1 MDVETAIRAFAG
13 AGHDPPREAMRW
25 ALDRWEEAAP
35 GLLGALER
43 YADGADRSKGAA
55 SAAALILDLAAE
67 KRETR
72 AFAPLCRLA
81 RQGEAAEAVLG
92 DGVTATIKRLLISTY
107 DGDLAALQGVIE
119 AAGTAEPVRTGA
131 LEALAY
137 LMATDRIARDE
148 AEAYLLRLST
158 VALLGLEPW
167 SDVVRQAFAGGLI
180 SPLDVR
186 DDGFRE
192 DLRRVLTDPART
204 ADPGFGTVAP
214 LGDAIGGFSGRY
226 ASPEAGM
233 ADRERR
239 SVGPGGAGSASARQP
254 SADRFKGVGRNDPC
268 PCGSGKKFKKC
279 CLQ

>member
-1 MDVETAIRAFAG
+1 MDVETAIRAFAS
-13 AGHDPPREAMRW
+13 AGHDPPRETVRW
-25 ALDRWEEAAP
+25 ALERWEEAAP
-35 GLLGALER
+35 GLLGVLER
-43 YADGADRSKGAA
+43 YADGADRSKAAA
-55 SAAALILDLAAE
+55 SATALILDLAAE

-72 AFAPLCRLA
+72 AFVPLCRLA
-81 RQGEAAEAVLG
+81 KQGAAAEAVLG
-92 DGVTATIKRLLISTY
+92 GGVTSTLKRLLVSTY
-107 DGDLAALQGVIE
+107 DGDLAALKGVIE

-167 SDVVRQAFAGGLI
+167 SDVVRQALAGGLI

-204 ADPGFGTVAP
+204 ADPGSGPVAP
-214 LGDAIGGFSGRY
+214 LGDALGGLSGRY
-226 ASPEAGM
+226 ASPGAGM
-233 ADRERR
+233 ADRERH